1 MAKKDKRRNPFA
13 RSSLDGKSPIDLIPV
28 AKKNVRDRTW
38 SKKHPTYVYL
48 IPPHL
53 QEVAQTIKAEIKSA
67 SQYDQNGQP
76 RLDGTTDSDMATIF
90 IDYALTMSKRENI
103 TFSPAPKGKMT
114 LGWEE
119 AEAGWEPAKLPPPK
133 PKKSKREGKKH
144 HLAYRWT
151 AEHHAA
157 IQTLAGDTAPG
168 TKSRSPHRYTVPIGE
183 VVVRLLQRALKDYKA
198 RTMRPTFRPEVVR
211 KEPTGWAER

>member
-1 MAKKDKRRNPFA
+1 MAKKDKRRDPFA
-13 RSSLDGKSPIDLIPV
+13 RSNLEGKDPIDLIPV
-28 AKKNVRDRTW
+28 AKKTERDRTW

-48 IPPHL
+48 IPSIL
-53 QEVAQTIKAEIKSA
+53 SEVAQTIKTEIKSA

-103 TFSPAPKGKMT
+103 TFFPTPKGKMT

-133 PKKSKREGKKH
+133 PKKNKREKKH

-157 IQTLAGDTAPG
+157 IQLLAGDTAPSSN
-168 TKSRSPHRYTVPIGE
+168 SRSPHRYTVPIGE
-183 VVVRLLQRALKDYKA
+183 VVVRLLQRALRDYKA
-198 RTMRPTFRPEVVR
+198 QTMHPTFRPEIVQ
-211 KEPTGWAER
+211 KEPTGWAKK